1 MQARS
6 SGTVKSTRAS
16 MQKYFVAVAGNIGVG
31 KSSLTTLLAARLGWQ
46 PFFES
51 VVENPYLADFYSD
64 MKAWSFHS
72 QIFFLSRRLHDH
84 RALMEHPTSVLQD
97 RTVYEDAEIF
107 ARNLYGQ
114 ALISERDWASYWD
127 LYRSVV
133 LLLPPPNLVV
143 YLQASVQ
150 TLRQRISTRG
160 RDFERNISDDYLAQL
175 NTLYDEWVAGFNLCP
190 VLTVATDRLDFV
202 QNPQHLDLIAER
214 IEDRLRG
221 KEVLRLDHEG

>member
-1 MQARS
+1 
-6 SGTVKSTRAS
+6 

-31 KSSLTTLLAARLGWQ
+31 KSSLTTLLAARLGWE
-46 PFFES
+46 PFFEE
-51 VVENPYLADFYSD
+51 VVENPYLADFYTD

-107 ARNLYGQ
+107 ARNLYRQ
-114 ALISERDWASYWD
+114 ELISERDWASYWD
-127 LYRSVV
+127 LYNSVA

-143 YLQASVQ
+143 YLQASVS
-150 TLRQRISTRG
+150 TLLERIGMRG
-160 RDFERNISDDYLAQL
+160 RDFERNISEEYLGQL

-190 VLTVATDRLDFV
+190 VLTIATDEMDFV
-202 QNPQHLDLIAER
+202 QKPEHLNIITGR

-221 KEVLRLDHEG
+221 KEVLTFGGDGPGASGKL